1 MVKQLTS
8 LDAATSGSVVN
19 QVELAYD
26 DFGSVET
33 EYQEHDGEKDGNT
46 PSVGYT
52 YTDGTNNHHRL
63 TKITYPNGRL
73 LHFGYYTTDG
83 NVGRL
88 SYQADDNGSGSP
100 GTHLTHPYYLG
111 VGHVVKSTRPE
122 APLAHYVVHSGYSGL
137 DRFNR
142 VVDLVWQDYGATPCT
157 AARIK
162 HGYDRAGNRLWRED
176 VIAAGQSVHQDE
188 PERVN
193 GFETTAGRN

>member
-88 SYQADDNGSGSP
+88 SYQAERNGRGAP
-100 GTHLTHPYYLG
+100 RAHLDPPPYLG
-111 VGHVVKSTRPE
+111 VWDRVQARRPE
-122 APLAHYVVHSGYSGL
+122 
-137 DRFNR
+137 
-142 VVDLVWQDYGATPCT
+142 
-157 AARIK
+157 
-162 HGYDRAGNRLWRED
+162 
-176 VIAAGQSVHQDE
+176 GQH
-188 PERVN
+188 P
-193 GFETTAGRN
+193 